1 MFAVDHIL
9 VSDDL
14 LDAEFSCN
22 LGACL
27 GACCVQGDM
36 GAPLEADELPILE
49 EILPAVRHLLRPEAL
64 EVIEREGV
72 WEETAPNQY
81 ATTCVDGAEC
91 VFVTYDGPVAKC
103 AIQEVQRRGKIDFPK
118 PISCHL
124 YPIRVENYGDIET
137 LNYERIDICE
147 PGRKCGARLGIP
159 LAGFLKEPL
168 TRKYGEEWYARF
180 EQTIAERREILGQG
194 VSRC

>member
-14 LDAEFSCN
+14 PDAECACS
-22 LGACL
+22 LGACP

-72 WEETAPNQY
+72 WEETAPDQY
-81 ATTCVDGAEC
+81 ATTCVDGAEW
-91 VFVTYDGPVAKC
+91 VFVTYDVPVAMC
-103 AIQEVQRRGKIDFPK
+103 AIQEVQRRCQIGFQQ
-118 PISCHL
+118 
-124 YPIRVENYGDIET
+124 
-137 LNYERIDICE
+137 
-147 PGRKCGARLGIP
+147 P
-159 LAGFLKEPL
+159 L
-168 TRKYGEEWYARF
+168 
-180 EQTIAERREILGQG
+180 I
-194 VSRC
+194 